1 MRAFAEV
8 IESEKSGFDDKRT
21 GKRLSAMSFMTSM
34 AIGGGSLSAFSR

>member
-8 IESEKSGFDDKRT
+8 IESEKSGFDKRT